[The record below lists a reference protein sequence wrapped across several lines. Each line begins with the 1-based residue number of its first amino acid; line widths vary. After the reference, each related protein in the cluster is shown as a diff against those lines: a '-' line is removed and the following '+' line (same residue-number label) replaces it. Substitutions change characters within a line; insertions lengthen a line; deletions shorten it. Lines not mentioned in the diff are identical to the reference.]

1 MTACA
6 IRRTVVGAVLAAVL
20 VPNSAAA
27 QGDASITGVIRD
39 ASGAVLPGA
48 TVEARSPA
56 LIEKQ
61 RVVFSDGTGQ
71 YRIVSLGP
79 GVYSVTFT
87 LPGFSTLVREGI
99 ELTGSFTAT
108 VNAELTVGAVE
119 ESVSVSGLAPIVDVQ
134 STTKQRVISAEIID
148 AVPSG
153 MYYANIGTLIA
164 GVTVSCAGGCTGTAQ
179 DVGGSAGD
187 TGAQLVAHGSRF
199 RDQRMFVNGVSVSG
213 ATGGV
218 SQVGP
223 NMPACRKCRLI
234 PRAPTPRCP
243 SAGCGST

>member
-20 VPNSAAA
+20 IPNSAAA

-39 ASGAVLPGA
+39 ASGAVLPGV

-61 RVVFSDGTGQ
+61 RVVVSDGTGQ

-79 GVYSVTFT
+79 GMYSVTFT

-134 STTKQRVISAEIID
+134 STTKQRVIS
-148 AVPSG
+148 
-153 MYYANIGTLIA
+153 
-164 GVTVSCAGGCTGTAQ
+164 
-179 DVGGSAGD
+179 
-187 TGAQLVAHGSRF
+187 
-199 RDQRMFVNGVSVSG
+199 
-213 ATGGV
+213 
-218 SQVGP
+218 
-223 NMPACRKCRLI
+223 
-234 PRAPTPRCP
+234 
-243 SAGCGST
+243 